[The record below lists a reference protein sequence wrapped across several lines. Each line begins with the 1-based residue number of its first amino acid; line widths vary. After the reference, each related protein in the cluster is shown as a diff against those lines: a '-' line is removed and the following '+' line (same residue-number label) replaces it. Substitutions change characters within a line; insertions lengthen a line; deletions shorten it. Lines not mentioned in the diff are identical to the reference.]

1 MSERMRT
8 GRRGERAAE
17 AHLVRRGWT
26 ILERR
31 WRGGGAEIDLIA
43 ARRDRVVAF
52 EVKTRGDPGALAEPV
67 TTAQRE
73 RIARALEGYVGRRPD
88 LHGRV
93 MGVDLLAVRSGSLG
107 HRVHHVR
114 DVVGG

>member
-26 ILERR
+26 VLDRR

-52 EVKTRGDPGALAEPV
+52 EVKTRADPGALAEPV
-67 TTAQRE
+67 AAAQRE
-73 RIARALEGYVGRRPD
+73 RIARALEGYVARRPD
-88 LHGRV
+88 LRGRAL
-93 MGVDLLAVRSGSLG
+93 GVDLLAVHRRPLG
-107 HRVHHVR
+107 HRVRHVR
-114 DVVGG
+114 DVVG